1 MFLELQ
7 QLLQEQKYP
16 LQKPRRTLQPK
27 KLSNQVNELVFV
39 NYNYRIRSSPSAGGL
54 GMKYKVMH
62 GSTLS
67 GNWVK
72 TLCQQLIMLYLQRN
86 VFYLPQKFHCDVLKS
101 NLNEQDCIQLIFAKD
116 LSGQCH
122 EQVTLADTAI
132 Y

>member
-1 MFLELQ
+1 MKKIPFLEFQ

-27 KLSNQVNELVFV
+27 KLSKQVNELVFV

-62 GSTLS
+62 VSTLS

-72 TLCQQLIMLYLQRN
+72 MLCQRLITLHLQRN
-86 VFYLPQKFHCDVLKS
+86 VFYLP
-101 NLNEQDCIQLIFAKD
+101 
-116 LSGQCH
+116 
-122 EQVTLADTAI
+122 
-132 Y
+132 